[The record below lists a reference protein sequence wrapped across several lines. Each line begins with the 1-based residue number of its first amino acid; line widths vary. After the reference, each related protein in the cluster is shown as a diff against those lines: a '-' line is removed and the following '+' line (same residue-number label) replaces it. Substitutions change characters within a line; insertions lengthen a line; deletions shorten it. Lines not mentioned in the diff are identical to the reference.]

1 MTKISGISLLT
12 EARGHIAAGWV
23 QGRFFSSHGGRVCCC
38 AQGAMM
44 LTAGAGAFSVEVHEH
59 CDDFAVISDY
69 SEYDRAIQWL
79 VADHADPDTISALS
93 ALSGAMGEK
102 VRFPRE
108 GRATPLEH
116 IRDANDA
123 ALRVDDVLAAF
134 DLAIERLTTR
144 METAS

>member
-79 VADHADPDTISALS
+79 VADHADPDTLAALAALS
-93 ALSGAMGEK
+93 DAMVET
-102 VRFPRE
+102 VPFPRAPHRSSL
-108 GRATPLEH
+108 GY
-116 IRDANDA
+116 IRDANDEA
-123 ALRVDDVLAAF
+123 KSVDDVLAAF